1 MRTAEK
7 ILLVFVLVLIVAGA
21 FIALRNIDFFNIEEI
36 DVSVSGP
43 VTNVPADMQ
52 RIINPLK
59 GLNIFEVSLRK
70 IRKSLEAFDGVKSVK
85 ISRFYPDKLIID
97 IEYDDV
103 ALRSYSIS
111 DDGVITYYFIH
122 DDILEIVGQDTWES
136 FDKLAVVEI
145 NPAYAQMIIKWGS
158 DEGFRA
164 MVAMGQHLAGYN
176 LITNMKYDNNMGN
189 EFGRLVIDIS
199 SLNSVLYVREQ
210 VSVRRLDEMLEI
222 ISSQFSAGG
231 ASVVYDLYAN
241 TWVKRT

>member
-7 ILLVFVLVLIVAGA
+7 ILLVLVLVLIVAGA

-59 GLNIFEVSLRK
+59 GLNIFEVSLGK

-136 FDKLAVVEI
+136 FDKLAQVEI

-176 LITNMKYDNNMGN
+176 LITDMKYDNNMGN

>member
-59 GLNIFEVSLRK
+59 GLNIFEVSLGK

-136 FDKLAVVEI
+136 FDKLAQVEI

-176 LITNMKYDNNMGN
+176 LITDMKYDNNMGN

>member
-59 GLNIFEVSLRK
+59 GLNIFEVSLGK

>member
-59 GLNIFEVSLRK
+59 GLNIFEVSLGK
-70 IRKSLEAFDGVKSVK
+70 IRKSLEAFDGVKSVN
-85 ISRFYPDKLIID
+85 IRRFYPDKLIID
-97 IEYDDV
+97 IEYDDI

-111 DDGVITYYFIH
+111 DDGEITYYFIH

>member
-7 ILLVFVLVLIVAGA
+7 ILLVLVLVLIVAGA
-21 FIALRNIDFFNIEEI
+21 VIALRNIDFFNIEEI

-59 GLNIFEVSLRK
+59 GLNIFEVSLGK

-122 DDILEIVGQDTWES
+122 DDILEVVGQDTWES

>member
-7 ILLVFVLVLIVAGA
+7 ILFVLVLVLIVAGA
-21 FIALRNIDFFNIEEI
+21 YIALRNIDFFNIEEI

-59 GLNIFEVSLRK
+59 GLNIFEVSTGK

-85 ISRFYPDKLIID
+85 VSRFYPDKLIID

-111 DDGVITYYFIH
+111 EDGEITYYFIH
-122 DDILEIVGQDTWES
+122 DDILEIVGQTTWES
-136 FDKLAVVEI
+136 FDKLGVVEI
-145 NPAYAQMIIKWGS
+145 NPAYAQMILKWVS
-158 DEGFRA
+158 DEGFRS
-164 MVAMGQHLAGYN
+164 MVGMGQHLADGN
-176 LITNMKYDNNMGN
+176 LITSMKYDNNMGN
-189 EFGRLVIDIS
+189 EFGRLVIDLS

>member
-7 ILLVFVLVLIVAGA
+7 ILFVLVLVLIVAGA
-21 FIALRNIDFFNIEEI
+21 YIALRNIDFFNIEEI

-59 GLNIFEVSLRK
+59 GLNIFEVSTGK

-85 ISRFYPDKLIID
+85 VSRFYPDKLIID

-111 DDGVITYYFIH
+111 EDGEITYYFIH
-122 DDILEIVGQDTWES
+122 DDILEIVGQTTWES
-136 FDKLAVVEI
+136 FDKLGVVEI
-145 NPAYAQMIIKWGS
+145 NPAYAQMILKWGS

-164 MVAMGQHLAGYN
+164 MVGMGQHLADEN
-176 LITNMKYDNNMGN
+176 LITSMKYDNNMGN
-189 EFGRLVIDIS
+189 EFGRLVIDLS

>member
-7 ILLVFVLVLIVAGA
+7 ILLVLVLVLIVAGA

-59 GLNIFEVSLRK
+59 GLNIFEVSLGK

-122 DDILEIVGQDTWES
+122 DDILEVVGQDTWES

>member
-1 MRTAEK
+1 MKTIEK
-7 ILLVFVLVLIVAGA
+7 ILLILVLVLVIAGA
-21 FIALRNIDFFNIEEI
+21 YIAVRNIDFFNVKEI
-36 DVSVSGP
+36 GVTITGPVSG
-43 VTNVPADMQ
+43 VPADMQ
-52 RIINPLK
+52 RILNPLK
-59 GLNIFEVSLRK
+59 GMNIFEINLRSLR
-70 IRKSLEAFDGVKSVK
+70 RQLEAFDGVKSVNA
-85 ISRFYPDKLIID
+85 SRFFPDKLIVD

-103 ALRSYSIS
+103 ALKAYSVAE
-111 DDGVITYYFIH
+111 DGTVTCYFIH
-122 DDILEIVGQDTWES
+122 DDMLETVGAETWDG
-136 FDKLAVVEI
+136 FDMLGTVEI
-145 NPAYAQMIIKWGS
+145 NPAYAQMIQKWGS

-164 MVAMGQHLAGYN
+164 MVAMGQHLAGGN
-176 LITNMKYDNNMGN
+176 LILNMKYDNNMGN

>member
-7 ILLVFVLVLIVAGA
+7 ILLVLVLVLIVAGA

-59 GLNIFEVSLRK
+59 GLNIFEVSLGK

-122 DDILEIVGQDTWES
+122 DDILEVVGQDTWES

-176 LITNMKYDNNMGN
+176 LITDMKYDNNMGN

>member
-21 FIALRNIDFFNIEEI
+21 FIALRNIDFFTIEEI

-158 DEGFRA
+158 DEGFRV

>member
-59 GLNIFEVSLRK
+59 GLNIFEVSLGK

-136 FDKLAVVEI
+136 FDKLAQVEI

>member
-59 GLNIFEVSLRK
+59 GLNIFEGSLGK

-122 DDILEIVGQDTWES
+122 DDILEVVGQDTWES

-145 NPAYAQMIIKWGS
+145 NPAYAQMVIKWGS

>member
-7 ILLVFVLVLIVAGA
+7 ILLVFVLALIVAGA

-59 GLNIFEVSLRK
+59 GLNIFEVSLGK